1 MASEVVEYV
10 YSQST
15 ESERKEMVFAFY
27 GNYFLLLK
35 EQSTKFSL
43 KDFLEEKPNL
53 KETILTKLEKV
64 AMKLVEKGL
73 TRHTLVQAIV
83 KDYIE

>member
-1 MASEVVEYV
+1 VVEYV
-10 YSQST
+10 YAQSS

-35 EQSTKFSL
+35 EQTNKKEFSL
-43 KDFLEEKPNL
+43 KDFLESKPQL

-64 AMKLVEKGL
+64 ATKLVEKGL
-73 TRHTLVQAIV
+73 TRHTLVQAIL
-83 KDYIE
+83 KDFIE

>member
-1 MASEVVEYV
+1 LASEVVEYV
-10 YSQST
+10 YAQSS
-15 ESERKEMVFAFY
+15 ESERKEMVFSFY
-27 GNYFLLLK
+27 GSYFLLLK
-35 EQSTKFSL
+35 EHKTGFSL

-53 KETILTKLEKV
+53 RETILTKLEKV

>member
-1 MASEVVEYV
+1 MVEYV
-10 YSQST
+10 YAQST
-15 ESERKEMVFAFY
+15 ESERKEMVFSFY
-27 GNYFLLLK
+27 GSYFLLLK
-35 EQSTKFSL
+35 EQSSKFSL

-53 KETILTKLEKV
+53 RETILTKLEKV

-73 TRHTLVQAIV
+73 TRHTLVQAII